1 MRAEWEERQKENPMN
16 ALMGATSGQSPN
28 PLGNFDM
35 AGFLAGSSPKA
46 DEGKAAPGNG
56 NGSGKGKGENRKKR

>member
-1 MRAEWEERQKENPMN
+1 MN